1 MLMIS
6 RKEHL
11 CFCLSL
17 IPSSNISLQKEACT
31 STRLNALQHGL
42 VGKGKSIFHCYW
54 FKMHFWQFRLHF
66 ALLPDPFWNGLFC
79 FSLFRLLSL
88 TPPRTNKRVFHKWID
103 LSWGMRW
110 IRMDWVRLIW
120 WLLKCKNECY
130 WQWLSICFWW
140 LDEMNGFGGWIAG
153 YFWSILR
160 AEVKRGVKR

>member
-66 ALLPDPFWNGLFC
+66 ALLPIPFGMVSSAFHYFGFFPLPPQGPIKGCSISGLIY
-79 FSLFRLLSL
+79 LGVWGELE
-88 TPPRTNKRVFHKWID
+88 WIG
-103 LSWGMRW
+103 L
-110 IRMDWVRLIW
+110 DW
-120 WLLKCKNECY
+120 
-130 WQWLSICFWW
+130 
-140 LDEMNGFGGWIAG
+140 FGGCWNVKTSVIDNDCPFVSDDWMKWMVLVG
-153 YFWSILR
+153 ELR
-160 AEVKRGVKR
+160 VISDLF